1 VAEWV
6 RVDEASATPKPSSGA
21 RSLVDGRLPVSSGS
35 PPTGTVVDPEVL
47 QEVANAASEARPAR
61 RDYLTP
67 RFEEAVAAYERGR
80 DREAAR
86 LLAPL
91 VQDLPDVASVRQLAG
106 LVAYREGRWRDAV
119 RNLEAYQ
126 RITRDR
132 TYVPIVMDGLRA
144 QGRRSRVA
152 DLWAG
157 FRHDAP
163 NPDVLAEAR
172 IVAAETLA
180 DGDNIPGG
188 ISLLAGS
195 GAGRRVRNP
204 ATRHLRQ
211 WYVLADLYERAGDVP
226 AARDFFGRVFQ
237 ADPDFYD
244 VARRLGALGGRAGP
258 ARSRRG

>member
-1 VAEWV
+1 M
-6 RVDEASATPKPSSGA
+6 RVDEAPEESPSIRGGG
-21 RSLVDGRLPVSSGS
+21 LVDGRLPVSPGTSG
-35 PPTGTVVDPEVL
+35 GGAAVDPEVL
-47 QEVANAASEARPAR
+47 QEVAKAAGEARPAR

-91 VQDLPDVASVRQLAG
+91 VQDLPDVASIRQLAG
-106 LVAYREGRWRDAV
+106 LAAYREGRWRDAV

-126 RITRDR
+126 RITGDR
-132 TYVPIVMDGLRA
+132 GYVPIVMDGLRA
-144 QGRRSRVA
+144 QGRRRRVA

-157 FRHDAP
+157 FRLDAP
-163 NPDVLAEAR
+163 NPDVLSEAR

-180 DGDNIPGG
+180 DAGDFAGG
-188 ISLLAGS
+188 ISLLSGS

-258 ARSRRG
+258 GRPRRG

>member
-1 VAEWV
+1 
-6 RVDEASATPKPSSGA
+6 
-21 RSLVDGRLPVSSGS
+21 VDGRLPV
-35 PPTGTVVDPEVL
+35 PPGAAATGGVVDPDVL
-47 QEVANAASEARPAR
+47 QEVAKAAGEARPAR

-91 VQDLPDVASVRQLAG
+91 VQDLPDVASIRQLAG
-106 LVAYREGRWRDAV
+106 LAAYREGRWRDAV

-126 RITRDR
+126 RITGDR
-132 TYVPIVMDGLRA
+132 SYVPLVMDGLRA
-144 QGRRSRVA
+144 QGRRKRVA

-163 NPDVLAEAR
+163 NPDVLSEAR

-180 DGDNIPGG
+180 DGGDLPGG
-188 ISLLAGS
+188 ISVLSGS

-204 ATRHLRQ
+204 AVRHLRQ

-226 AARDFFGRVFQ
+226 AARDFFGRVFH

-244 VARRLGALGGRAGP
+244 VARRLGALGGRVGP
-258 ARSRRG
+258 GRSRRG